1 MVLGTQWI
9 SRGVLLPAPPHGEN
23 QAVDERDLLH
33 RQGHVKITQDAH
45 GTTVKWAMFTANW
58 ASLYFAGER
67 IHDCPG
73 PYHLYYHSAGWFHEK
88 YDSAVEA
95 SDRITQLVYKSD
107 IHLSRTVYIY
117 EASENRKDVPQLLKA
132 ALHDNQA
139 DEEHSIDCLYDASS
153 RKFRVS
159 RVGSKST
166 IAQLWGMS
174 PVSYPCLTGHSYD
187 QAVSRVY
194 PEVSRTGDPH
204 YDHIYA
210 AMASPVGDVVWVP
223 YQRVV
228 LPLRQ
233 GRTRKGV
240 RVVTEL
246 AKVDISP
253 L

>member
-1 MVLGTQWI
+1 MVVGTRWI
-9 SRGVLLPAPPHGEN
+9 SMGVLLPTPPHCEN
-23 QAVDERDLLH
+23 QPVDERDLLH
-33 RQGHVKITQDAH
+33 RRGHVKIIEDVN
-45 GTTVKWAMFTANW
+45 GTTIKWAMFTANW
-58 ASLYFAGER
+58 ASLYFASEW
-67 IHDCPG
+67 IHSCPG

-88 YDSAVEA
+88 YESAVEA
-95 SDRITQLVYKSD
+95 GERITQLVYKSD

-117 EASENRKDVPQLLKA
+117 EANENRKDVPHLLKA
-132 ALHDNQA
+132 ALQHNEA

-153 RKFRVS
+153 RQFRVS

-228 LPLRQ
+228 LPLRH
-233 GRTRKGV
+233 GRSRKGV

>member
-1 MVLGTQWI
+1 M
-9 SRGVLLPAPPHGEN
+9 A
-23 QAVDERDLLH
+23 ARDLIICT
-33 RQGHVKITQDAH
+33 ITRLA
-45 GTTVKWAMFTANW
+45 GSMKNMKRRPTPAI
-58 ASLYFAGER
+58 ASFNSSTRATF
-67 IHDCPG
+67 IFP
-73 PYHLYYHSAGWFHEK
+73 
-88 YDSAVEA
+88 
-95 SDRITQLVYKSD
+95 
-107 IHLSRTVYIY
+107 TVYIY
-117 EASENRKDVPQLLKA
+117 DANENRADVPSLLKA
-132 ALHDNQA
+132 ALHDNEA
-139 DEEHSIDCLYDASS
+139 DEEHSIDCLYDSSS

-187 QAVSRVY
+187 QAVSRIY

-228 LPLRQ
+228 LPLRY
-233 GRTRKGV
+233 GRSKKGV
-240 RVVTEL
+240 RIVTEL

>member
-1 MVLGTQWI
+1 MVSGTHWI
-9 SRGVLLPAPPHGEN
+9 SKGVLTPPPLNAGETI
-23 QAVDERDLLH
+23 AGERDLLH
-33 RQGHVKITQDAH
+33 RQGFVKIVQDEN
-45 GTTVKWAMFTANW
+45 GTAIKWAMFTANW
-58 ASLYFAGER
+58 ASLYFSMEW
-67 IHDCPG
+67 IHCCPG

-88 YDSAVEA
+88 YETAAEA
-95 SDRITQLVYKSD
+95 SDRIIQLVYKSD

-117 EASENRKDVPQLLKA
+117 DASENRDDVPSLLKA
-132 ALHDNQA
+132 ALHDNEA
-139 DEEHSIDCLYDASS
+139 DEEHSIDCMYDKSS

-187 QAVSRVY
+187 DAVSRIY

-210 AMASPVGDVVWVP
+210 AMVSPVGDVVWVP

-228 LPLRQ
+228 LPLRH
-233 GRTRKGV
+233 GRSRKGV
-240 RVVTEL
+240 RIISEL

>member
-1 MVLGTQWI
+1 MVSGTHWI
-9 SRGVLLPAPPHGEN
+9 SRGALTPPPLDADKTIAG
-23 QAVDERDLLH
+23 ERDLLH
-33 RQGHVKITQDAH
+33 RQGFVKIVQDEN
-45 GTTVKWAMFTANW
+45 GTAIKWAMFTGNW
-58 ASLYFAGER
+58 AALYFLMEW
-67 IHDCPG
+67 IHGCPG

-88 YDSAVEA
+88 YETVAEA
-95 SDRITQLVYKSD
+95 ADRMIQLLHKSD
-107 IHLSRTVYIY
+107 IHLSSTIYIHD
-117 EASENRKDVPQLLKA
+117 ANANRQDVPELLKT
-132 ALHDNQA
+132 ALHDNDA
-139 DEEHSIDCLYDASS
+139 DEEHSVDCLYDTSS

-159 RVGSKST
+159 RVGSQST

-194 PEVSRTGDPH
+194 PLVTKTGDPH

-228 LPLRQ
+228 LPLRN
-233 GRTRKGV
+233 GRSKKGV
-240 RVVTEL
+240 RIVTEL

>member
-1 MVLGTQWI
+1 MVSGTHWI
-9 SRGVLLPAPPHGEN
+9 SNGALTPPPLNTDKTVAG
-23 QAVDERDLLH
+23 ERDLLH
-33 RQGHVKITQDAH
+33 RQSFVKIVQDEN
-45 GTTVKWAMFTANW
+45 GTAIKWAMFTANW
-58 ASLYFAGER
+58 ASLYFAMDL
-67 IHDCPG
+67 IHCCPG

-88 YDSAVEA
+88 YESASEA
-95 SDRITQLVYKSD
+95 SDRIVQLVYKSD
-107 IHLSRTVYIY
+107 IHLSSTVYIHD
-117 EASENRKDVPQLLKA
+117 ASEYREDVPILLKT
-132 ALHDNQA
+132 ALHDRDV
-139 DEEHSIDCLYDASS
+139 DEEHSIDCLYDSSS

-187 QAVSRVY
+187 QAVSRIY

-210 AMASPVGDVVWVP
+210 AMVSPVGDVVWVP

-228 LPLRQ
+228 LPLRH
-233 GRTRKGV
+233 GRSKKGV
-240 RVVTEL
+240 RIVSEL